1 VRRYGRHRRPPAAVT
16 WPLFA
21 AALLAACT
29 TPGVR
34 PDPPNAPNAVVSS
47 VDRIRDGQIRLGGPH
62 ACLEDEWCAAG
73 LSRVYG
79 LQLGSGAI
87 AFDTPAATLSALDAG
102 AVDVGAFPA
111 SAVETADPRITLLR
125 DDRSLQPANNV
136 VPVVAGTLATAAGR
150 SLATAVDDV
159 SATFDTAGLT
169 DVERALAGGSAP
181 DLAATDWLD
190 HHPPIPAPV
199 PPPGGAPD
207 IVIGATQDA
216 ESQALAHL
224 YAGAL
229 SRAGWRTSVQL
240 LASREA
246 ALEQLRLG
254 TVGLVPDFTAE
265 LLQVL
270 SGYTGAPTTDAFRN
284 RVQLRAALA
293 DLGLVAF
300 EPAPAQRTTEFAVST
315 DVADALSVTSLSDL
329 ARVDGAHPG
338 VLPSPAPLTSA
349 QRKTDTEGPL
359 PPPRPT
365 LGVGSAGA
373 QVLAD
378 QERLLALGY
387 TGLTPTGNYDEA
399 TVRAVSAF
407 QADVG
412 LIADGAVDPATG
424 RALAAAKPGG
434 RTAAHPAPT
443 PGDADAPRPPSQI
456 GTPSVGTIYLAFAD
470 GPSPVT
476 TQLIS
481 VLSQHGA
488 KATFF
493 AEEGAVAAQPETL
506 EQLMAQGDGIGIS
519 TWPHNDASPIASD
532 ALWRTVSSTQIA
544 VSAVDGRT
552 PTCFLPPYGSTGA
565 QSRATATG
573 LGLRVVLWDLDPQ
586 DWRLP
591 GAAAI
596 ADEVILHARPGSVVL
611 LHDGGGD
618 RSQTLA
624 AVQQIVDTL
633 SRLGYNFASIPG
645 C

>member
-1 VRRYGRHRRPPAAVT
+1 VT
-16 WPLFA
+16 WPLLA
-21 AALLAACT
+21 AAVLAACT

-47 VDRIRDGQIRLGGPH
+47 VDRIRDGQTRLGGPH

-73 LSRVYG
+73 LTRVYG

-111 SAVETADPRITLLR
+111 SAVETTDPRITILR

-150 SLATAVDDV
+150 GLATAVDDV
-159 SATFDTAGLT
+159 SATLDTAGLT
-169 DVERALAGGSAP
+169 DIERALAGGSAA

-190 HHPPIPAPV
+190 HHPPIPTPV
-199 PPPGGAPD
+199 PPPSDAPK
-207 IVIGATQDA
+207 IVVGATPDPDS
-216 ESQALAHL
+216 EALADL

-229 SRAGWRTSVQL
+229 TRAGWRTSVL
-240 LASREA
+240 VLASRQA

-270 SGYTGAPTTDAFRN
+270 SGYTGTPTTNAFRN
-284 RVQLRAALA
+284 RVLLRSALA
-293 DLGLVAF
+293 ELGLVAF
-300 EPAPAQRTTEFAVST
+300 EPAPAQRTTTFAVST
-315 DVADALSVTSLSDL
+315 DVADALSIASLSDL
-329 ARVDGAHPG
+329 ARVDGAHPA
-338 VLPSPAPLTSA
+338 VPPSLPALTSA

-359 PPPRPT
+359 PPPHPT

-378 QERLLALGY
+378 QERLVALGY
-387 TGLTPTGNYDEA
+387 TGLAPTGNYDEA
-399 TVRAVSAF
+399 MVRAVSAF

-412 LIADGAVDPATG
+412 LIADGALDPATA
-424 RALAAAKPGG
+424 RALAAAKPAG
-434 RTAAHPAPT
+434 RPVAHPAPA
-443 PGDADAPRPPSQI
+443 PGDPDAPRPPSQV
-456 GTPSVGTIYLAFAD
+456 GTPGVGTIYLAFAD
-470 GPSPVT
+470 GPSPAT
-476 TQLIS
+476 TQLLS
-481 VLSQHGA
+481 LLSQAGA

-493 AEEGAVAAQPETL
+493 TEEGAVAAQPQTL
-506 EQLMAQGDGIGIS
+506 EELMAEGDGIGIS
-519 TWPHNDASPIASD
+519 AWPHNDASPIASD
-532 ALWRTVSSTQIA
+532 ALWRTVSATQIA
-544 VSAVDGRT
+544 VSSVDGRT

-565 QSRATATG
+565 QSRTTATS
-573 LGLRVVLWDLDPQ
+573 LGLHVVLWDLDPQ

-618 RSQTLA
+618 RSQTVA
-624 AVQQIVDTL
+624 AVKQIVDAL
-633 SRLGYNFASIPG
+633 SRLGYNFSSIPG